1 MILSTDRSDALAE
14 RLLGATLGALELHSV
29 YLGSELGLYDTLE
42 RDGALTPDEL
52 SASAGISPRY
62 AREWLEQQAVAGILD
77 LEHGRFRL
85 ADDHARA
92 LRDTA
97 PLAHMLAGIGGIL
110 DRLPDAYRTGDG
122 VPYAEYGEA
131 FRHGQGHVNR
141 AAFTEELP
149 GVWLRA
155 MPDVMDRLDRLDAP
169 RIADVGCGQGWAVLA
184 LARTFPHAWV
194 DGLDP
199 DPGSIADARGYVANA
214 GLDWRVRLTEAGAA
228 DIQGPY
234 DLVVILEALHDMAQP
249 VEALAAVRR
258 ALATEGTVLVV
269 DERVA
274 DELTAPGDET
284 ERLMYG
290 WSVTHCLPTQ
300 LVEQPSAA
308 LGTVLR
314 AGTFAALA
322 AEAGYSRAETLPV
335 EHEFF
340 RLYRLYA

>member
-1 MILSTDRSDALAE
+1 
-14 RLLGATLGALELHSV
+14 
-29 YLGSELGLYDTLE
+29 
-42 RDGALTPDEL
+42 
-52 SASAGISPRY
+52 
-62 AREWLEQQAVAGILD
+62 
-77 LEHGRFRL
+77 
-85 ADDHARA
+85 
-92 LRDTA
+92 
-97 PLAHMLAGIGGIL
+97 
-110 DRLPDAYRTGDG
+110 
-122 VPYAEYGEA
+122 
-131 FRHGQGHVNR
+131 
-141 AAFTEELP
+141 
-149 GVWLRA
+149 
-155 MPDVMDRLDRLDAP
+155 MPDVMDRLERLDAP

-184 LARTFPHAWV
+184 LARAFPHAWV

-199 DPGSIADARGYVANA
+199 DAGSIADARGYVAEF
-214 GLDWRVRLTEAGAA
+214 GLDWRVRLLQAAAA

-314 AGTFAALA
+314 AGTLTALA